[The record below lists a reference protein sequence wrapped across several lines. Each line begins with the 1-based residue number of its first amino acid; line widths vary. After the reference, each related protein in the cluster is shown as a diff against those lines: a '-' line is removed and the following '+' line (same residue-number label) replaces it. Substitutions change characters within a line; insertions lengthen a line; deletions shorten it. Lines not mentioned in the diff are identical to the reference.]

1 MKKGSKP
8 GQEKQSI
15 SGQRQQC
22 KKEGA
27 RAEMGAGVSNI
38 PISQKFP

>member
-15 SGQRQQC
+15 SGQRQPRE
-22 KKEGA
+22 KGGGGGGNG
-27 RAEMGAGVSNI
+27 RGR
-38 PISQKFP
+38 F